1 MRKDAYRDREIELM
15 IEHDFDKYLKLMAN
29 SEIPVKN
36 KLILLMHKIDEFVN
50 EAGQQLR
57 DEAMARREMQNDRQ

>member
-1 MRKDAYRDREIELM
+1 MRKDAYREREIELM

-29 SEIPVKN
+29 SEIPTKN
-36 KLILLMHKIDEFVN
+36 KLVLLMYKIDEFVN

-57 DEAMARREMQNDRQ
+57 DEAMARRESRNGR